1 MKYGLIAGGGS
12 FPLMVLESAR
22 REGHQIVTVAI
33 KEEASPEVEE
43 RSDHCHWISLGQL
56 SKLIDI
62 FHEGRHHGGSDGGTC
77 PAQANFFGNSAGTGG
92 W

>member
-22 REGHQIVTVAI
+22 REGHEIVTIAI
-33 KEEASPEVEE
+33 KEEASPEVEKQS
-43 RSDHCHWISLGQL
+43 RSCHWISLGQL

-62 FHEGRHHGGSDGGTC
+62 FHQADVSEAVMAGRVQHKQIF
-77 PAQANFFGNSAGTGG
+77 PRFGRTGG